1 MPYVACT
8 GCGTRSYAARPH
20 ALIPHCPV
28 CAGRTKVHSP
38 GGRQRVARQPTTRVV
53 SSPSIETMNPA
64 DLRAQLNRLHEE
76 LIEAELAGLTSCDA
90 YMTDLD
96 QEIAECWNALVL
108 ASVTERAVAR
118 AQLDGALVG

>member
-1 MPYVACT
+1 MPYVACSAP
-8 GCGTRSYAARPH
+8 RSLSASTTTSGGAD
-20 ALIPHCPV
+20 
-28 CAGRTKVHSP
+28 RTKVHSP
-38 GGRQRVARQPTTRVV
+38 GGRQRVARQPTTSVV
-53 SSPSIETMNPA
+53 SSPSIEPMNPA